1 VSEGLMSELRE
12 VNRVREI
19 DEGRASRILPD
30 VAPVRHYLRARARSE
45 KESAFA
51 PLAFIDKPRGA

>member
-1 VSEGLMSELRE
+1 MSELRE